1 MFCIPTI
8 INGSIRPIDIDLS
21 FENTNP
27 IPIQGILSYANLK
40 GAVVTVNHKV
50 KIAPAL
56 SNNTVMTNKKLN
68 TSGNDKSM
76 LPVITAYKVNN
87 NIDDGNSIPNSK
99 NNTVL
104 LCLNKFFICNNFKFI
119 FYLVG

>member
-1 MFCIPTI
+1 LFCIPTI
-8 INGSIRPIDIDLS
+8 INGSIIPIDIDLS

-27 IPIQGILSYANLK
+27 TPIQGILSYANLN

-56 SNNTVMTNKKLN
+56 SNNTVITNKKLN
-68 TSGNDKSM
+68 KSDNDKSM
-76 LPVITAYKVNN
+76 LPVITTYKVNN

-104 LCLNKFFICNNFKFI
+104 LCLNKFFMIV
-119 FYLVG
+119 LVVELLAIK

>member
-1 MFCIPTI
+1 MI
-8 INGSIRPIDIDLS
+8 INGSIIPKDIDLS

-27 IPIQGILSYANLK
+27 IPIHGILSYANLK
-40 GAVVTVNHKV
+40 GAVVIDNHKV

-68 TSGNDKSM
+68 TSGNDKST
-76 LPVITAYKVNN
+76 LPVITEYKVNN

-99 NNTVL
+99 NNILL